1 MMRNINLLG
10 VLLLFLSACTENKT
24 TNADFYGRIERE
36 EISVVT
42 KVPGKIEEFLVT
54 EGEKV
59 HKGDTIAILDI
70 PEVDAKRAQAQ
81 GAIDAADAQYQMS
94 RKGATDGQLKQL
106 EAKVSGLKEQFD
118 FAQKSLDRLSN
129 LLKDSLVSQQQYDE
143 VYAKYQGAKNQYL
156 AAQVEVEEVK
166 NGARIEQQMMAL
178 GQRGRALGA
187 MDEVAAAEKEKYLV
201 APQDMTI
208 ETVNLK
214 VGELALPGYPIVS
227 GYLPSTTYFRFTVSE
242 DRMDSFSKDKEVQI
256 RIPYKNNKTIRGK
269 IVLIKALSSYANIA
283 TAYPDFDQQKTLF
296 EIKVLPLEREEMGEL
311 ITQATVVV
319 EP

>member
-1 MMRNINLLG
+1 MKKIHLLG
-10 VLLLFLSACTENKT
+10 AILLFLSACTEKKT
-24 TNADFYGRIERE
+24 TEADFYGRIERDQ
-36 EISVVT
+36 ISVVT
-42 KVPGKIEEFLVT
+42 KVPGKIVEFLVE
-54 EGEKV
+54 EGQQV
-59 HKGDTIAILDI
+59 QKGDTLALLDI

-81 GAIDAADAQYQMS
+81 GAIDAADAQYQMA

-106 EAKVSGLKEQFD
+106 DAKVAGLKEQYE

-156 AAQVEVEEVK
+156 AAQVEREEVK

-178 GQRGRALGA
+178 GQRERAQGA
-187 MDEVAAAEKEKYLV
+187 MGEVEAAEQEKYLI
-201 APQDMTI
+201 APQNMTI
-208 ETVNLK
+208 ETINLK
-214 VGELALPGYPIVS
+214 IGELALPGYPIVS
-227 GYLPSTTYFRFTVSE
+227 GYLPETTYFRFTVSE
-242 DRMDSFSKDKEVQI
+242 DKIDAFQKNKDVQI
-256 RIPYKNNKTIRGK
+256 RIPYKGDKQISGK
-269 IVLIKALSSYANIA
+269 ITVIKALSSYANIA

-296 EIKVLPLEREEMGEL
+296 EIKIVPLQKEEMDEL

>member
-1 MMRNINLLG
+1 MMKNIKLL
-10 VLLLFLSACTENKT
+10 VILLLFLSACTENKT

-42 KVPGKIEEFLVT
+42 KVPGKIEEFLVA

-118 FAQKSLDRLSN
+118 FARKSLDRLSN

-156 AAQVEVEEVK
+156 AAQVEIEEVK

-256 RIPYKNNKTIRGK
+256 RIPYKSNKTIRGK

-296 EIKVLPLEREEMGEL
+296 EIKILPLEREEMGEL

>member
-1 MMRNINLLG
+1 MKKIHLLG
-10 VLLLFLSACTENKT
+10 AILLFLSACTEKKT
-24 TNADFYGRIERE
+24 TEADFYGRIERDQ
-36 EISVVT
+36 ISVVT
-42 KVPGKIEEFLVT
+42 KVPGKIVEFLVE
-54 EGEKV
+54 EGQQV
-59 HKGDTIAILDI
+59 QKGDTLALLDI

-81 GAIDAADAQYQMS
+81 GAIDAADAQYQMA

-106 EAKVSGLKEQFD
+106 DAKVAGLKEQYE

-156 AAQVEVEEVK
+156 AAQVEREEVK

-178 GQRGRALGA
+178 GQRERAQGA
-187 MDEVAAAEKEKYLV
+187 MGEVEAAEQEKYLI
-201 APQDMTI
+201 APQNMTI
-208 ETVNLK
+208 ETINLK
-214 VGELALPGYPIVS
+214 IGELALPGYPIVS
-227 GYLPSTTYFRFTVSE
+227 GYLPETTYFRFTVSE
-242 DRMDSFSKDKEVQI
+242 DKIDAFQKNKDVQI
-256 RIPYKNNKTIRGK
+256 RIPYKGDKQISGK
-269 IVLIKALSSYANIA
+269 ITVIKALSSYANIA

-296 EIKVLPLEREEMGEL
+296 EIKIVPMQKEEMDEL

>member
-1 MMRNINLLG
+1 MKNIHLLG
-10 VLLLFLSACTENKT
+10 AMLLFLSACTEKKT
-24 TNADFYGRIERE
+24 TEADFYGRIERDQ
-36 EISVVT
+36 ISVVT
-42 KVPGKIEEFLVT
+42 KVPGKILEFLVE
-54 EGEKV
+54 EGQQV
-59 HKGDTIAILDI
+59 QKGDTLALLDI

-81 GAIDAADAQYQMS
+81 GAIDAADAQYQMA

-106 EAKVSGLKEQFD
+106 DAKVAGLKEQYE

-156 AAQVEVEEVK
+156 AAQVEREEVK
-166 NGARIEQQMMAL
+166 SGARIEQQMMAL
-178 GQRGRALGA
+178 GQRGRAQGA
-187 MDEVAAAEKEKYLV
+187 MGEVEVAEQEKYLI

-214 VGELALPGYPIVS
+214 IGELALPGYPIVS

-242 DRMDSFSKDKEVQI
+242 DKVDAFEKNKDVQI
-256 RIPYKNNKTIRGK
+256 RIPYKGDKQIAGK
-269 IVLIKALSSYANIA
+269 ITVIKALSSYANIA

-296 EIKVLPLEREEMGEL
+296 EIKIVPLQRDEMDEL